1 MKIHYK
7 WLYFLFVNRAYM
19 VLKTIISIS
28 QDLLLA
34 TGSDINLTKFIL
46 LWNTLFNDVDYWILI
61 LSLHKHVHN
70 SVLIVNLYLINAN
83 TDQMKKETIWYGC
96 QLILTSRVIWHW
108 DLYFYILE
116 FVFYQIRSLDFP
128 LKIYLYFEM

>member
-1 MKIHYK
+1 MA
-7 WLYFLFVNRAYM
+7 F
-19 VLKTIISIS
+19 KTIISIS

-46 LWNTLFNDVDYWILI
+46 LWNTLFNDIDYWILI